1 MSNQFFPDADA
12 FTTEVCWHYYINEM
26 TQAEIARL
34 MGVTRLRVNQSIQ
47 RARALGMVR
56 IEIDSPFVPR
66 LDLQQ
71 QLQQRFGLDLAL
83 VAPAHPE
90 QENYHGPV
98 GAALASHLSDR
109 LRSGEWSRVGVSWG
123 MTLQCA
129 IERMMP
135 QSLPDLEVISM
146 MGGTSRGEAFN
157 SFGIASGFAG
167 RLGARYSLL
176 AAPIFLSPQ
185 IDKDAF
191 LSQQI
196 FTEHFDK
203 LRQLDAA
210 IMTASNIS
218 ERSYLVRTGLP
229 ADVDGAAL
237 LNRGAIGD
245 MVGRFL
251 DAQGN
256 VVASELDGCTVAI
269 DLQDLMRVP
278 ERILAAAGSHKVA
291 VIRAILTAKLANVLV
306 TDDQT
311 ARLILQDEAKD

>member
-1 MSNQFFPDADA
+1 MPNPISTDADA

-26 TQAEIARL
+26 TQAEIAKL

-47 RARALGMVR
+47 RARASGMVR
-56 IEIDSPFVPR
+56 IEIDSPSLPR
-66 LDLQQ
+66 LDLQS
-71 QLQQRFGLDLAL
+71 QLQDRFGLNLAL

-90 QENYHGPV
+90 HYDYHSAV

-109 LRSGEWSRVGVSWG
+109 LRSGEWERVGVSWG

-146 MGGTSRGEAFN
+146 LGGTSHGESFN
-157 SFGIASGFAG
+157 TFGIASGLAE
-167 RLGARYSLL
+167 RLSARYSLL

-185 IDKDAF
+185 VDKDVF

-196 FTEHFDK
+196 FAEHFDK
-203 LRQLDAA
+203 LRRLDAA

-218 ERSYLVRTGLP
+218 EHSYLIRTGLP
-229 ADVDGAAL
+229 ADINPARLIRD
-237 LNRGAIGD
+237 GAIGD
-245 MVGRFL
+245 TVGRFL

-256 VVASELDGCTVAI
+256 VIQTELAACTVGI
-269 DLQDLMRVP
+269 DLEDLRRVP
-278 ERILAAAGSHKVA
+278 ERILAAAGHHKVQ
-291 VIRAILTAKLANVLV
+291 VIRAILKAKLANVLV
-306 TDDQT
+306 TDDVT
-311 ARLILQDEAKD
+311 ARLILEE